1 MTRRRYT
8 GWFGLSIAMLAVLA
22 LYLVVTGRAPGSTA
36 TARSVGSEDPGSLA
50 PGEKHIQLELADPA
64 LIDPPADAYRRFASE
79 DAAWRARYAPPISRQ
94 RFMMSAGGD
103 WAPSP
108 RQIVRDSV
116 FALTRAG
123 RLDDAIRVLER
134 WIASNPRDAEQM
146 LELARLLNQVGRTE
160 ESLARYR
167 AVLALQG
174 GGG

>member
-8 GWFGLSIAMLAVLA
+8 GWFGFSIALLAVLA
-22 LYLVVTGRAPGSTA
+22 LYVVGTGRAPGSTA
-36 TARSVGSEDPGSLA
+36 GTTSAATEDPGALA
-50 PGEKHIQLELADPA
+50 PGERHVELVLGDPT
-64 LIDPPADAYRRFASE
+64 LIDPPADAYLRFAGE
-79 DAAWRARYAPPISRQ
+79 DAAWRAQHAPSIPRR
-94 RFMMSAGGD
+94 RFLTSAGGE

-108 RQIVRDSV
+108 RQVVRDSV
-116 FALTRAG
+116 FRLTRAE

-134 WIASNPRDAEQM
+134 WIESNPRDAELM